1 MRVRVIGV
9 GTWQGDDAAGL
20 AVAERVS
27 RQPLPA
33 GVEAVAC
40 ERGGPEMLDALSGA
54 GAVVLVDATR
64 SGRAPGA
71 VHRPGL
77 ADLRS
82 RPGLSTHGF
91 GVPEAL
97 DLAASLEALPE
108 RIEIVGIEAGAL
120 EGQALSAPVEGAVS
134 AAAALVR
141 ELVDELVE
149 A

>member
-20 AVAERVS
+20 AVAEQVS
-27 RQPLPA
+27 RQSLPA

-40 ERGGPEMLDALSGA
+40 ERGGPDMLDALSGA

-64 SGRAPGA
+64 SGRPPGA

-77 ADLRS
+77 EDLRN

-120 EGQALSAPVEGAVS
+120 EGDALSAAVERAVPD
-134 AAAALVR
+134 AAVLVR
-141 ELVDELVE
+141 RLVDELAE